1 MGDTMEK
8 YLALDFPGCPQDL
21 ANRLNQ
27 DLALPHNQAVP
38 DVCVHPGMFLKK
50 KVSFVENCL

>member
-27 DLALPHNQAVP
+27 DLALPRNHAVR
-38 DVCVHPGMFLKK
+38 DVCKNPGWT
-50 KVSFVENCL
+50 

>member
-1 MGDTMEK
+1 MEK

-27 DLALPHNQAVP
+27 DLALPRNHAVR
-38 DVCVHPGMFLKK
+38 DVCKHPGLSCTMWQLVYIQRF
-50 KVSFVENCL
+50 